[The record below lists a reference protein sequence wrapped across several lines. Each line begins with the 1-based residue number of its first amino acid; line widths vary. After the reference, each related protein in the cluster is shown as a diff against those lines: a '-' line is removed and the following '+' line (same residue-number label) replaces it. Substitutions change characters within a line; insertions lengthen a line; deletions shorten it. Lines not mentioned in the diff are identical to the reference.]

1 MLHGT
6 LFRLNF
12 EKIRIANETKEA
24 QNKLQSLYDYNDQ
37 DPILDGLLEQDE
49 QDDNNII
56 VGVKFRIKNPDAKH
70 QDQGVVRGS
79 TSNGFAQIYTSDG
92 SIIRRLPKHLRRVKR
107 YQGQKFLDIFIQETE
122 L

>member
-12 EKIRIANETKEA
+12 EKIRIANEAKEA

-56 VGVKFRIKNPDAKH
+56 VGVKFRIKNQDAK
-70 QDQGVVRGS
+70 
-79 TSNGFAQIYTSDG
+79 
-92 SIIRRLPKHLRRVKR
+92 
-107 YQGQKFLDIFIQETE
+107 
-122 L
+122 